1 MSNNRDRAS
10 LLDIAS
16 SAQKVLQY
24 KGNTDKGA
32 FLADDKTQ
40 SAIVFQLLIIGE
52 AVKRISSELRSQHSE
67 IPWSLIARM
76 RDNLIHRYDDIDLDE
91 VWKTSND
98 LIINPLYQLSIGLGR
113 KSDSKSSPAIIAF
126 NLNFSL

>member
-1 MSNNRDRAS
+1 MSNSRDRAS
-10 LLDIAS
+10 LLDIARA
-16 SAQKVLQY
+16 AQKVLQY
-24 KGNTDKGA
+24 KGNMDKIA

-52 AVKRISSELRSQHSE
+52 AVKRLSPELRSQHSH

-91 VWKTSND
+91 VWKTSNED
-98 LIINPLYQLSIGLGR
+98 IPTLLIGLE
-113 KSDSKSSPAIIAF
+113 P
-126 NLNFSL
+126 LLLEE

>member
-1 MSNNRDRAS
+1 MSNSRDRAS
-10 LLDIAS
+10 LLDIARA
-16 SAQKVLQY
+16 AQKVLQY
-24 KGNTDKGA
+24 KGNMDKIA

-52 AVKRISSELRSQHSE
+52 AVKRLSPELRSQNSD

-91 VWKTSND
+91 VWKTSNED
-98 LIINPLYQLSIGLGR
+98 IPTLLIALEPLLLEE
-113 KSDSKSSPAIIAF
+113 
-126 NLNFSL
+126 